1 MEWTDTE
8 RSGHRAFLLVEA
20 VGPLVLAPILTM
32 IYVGLRGHVDAYDES
47 FITVYFIYV
56 AGLTVALSVIAIPIS
71 VAWAVVRV
79 VARDQSLGAAAFGRL
94 LLVEGF
100 IVAVCALSSNVL
112 WPLQHDPWASGGPVE
127 LRIVVRD
134 RFDSLLWRS
143 IGCTPVC
150 TRVPEPA
157 PKTESRATSRRIG
170 A

>member
-47 FITVYFIYV
+47 FITVYFVYV
-56 AGLTVALSVIAIPIS
+56 AGATVALSVIATPIS
-71 VAWAVVRV
+71 VAWAVVRT
-79 VARDQSLGAAAFGRL
+79 VARDQSLGAVAFGRL

-112 WPLQHDPWASGGPVE
+112 WPLQHDPGPVMD
-127 LRIVVRD
+127 LWS
-134 RFDSLLWRS
+134 FGLLFAIAS
-143 IGCTPVC
+143 ILCFGGVLVALPFAHAY
-150 TRVPEPA
+150 RN
-157 PKTESRATSRRIG
+157 RRQTLNPDPPSG
-170 A
+170 T